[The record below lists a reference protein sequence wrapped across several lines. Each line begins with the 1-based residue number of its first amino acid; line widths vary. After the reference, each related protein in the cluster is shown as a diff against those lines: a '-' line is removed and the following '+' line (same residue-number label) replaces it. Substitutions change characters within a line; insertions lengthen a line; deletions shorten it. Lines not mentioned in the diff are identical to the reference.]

1 MLQFW
6 QRAVNKCLIF
16 DADDTLWENNIYF
29 LRAIEEFLDLIAP
42 LAPDRSGVLQ
52 VLSEVEK
59 ELIPQGG
66 YGTRNFLRA
75 LLETFHRFYSG
86 PDGRAY
92 FQGME
97 QIGERLRSHPLEL
110 LPGVASI
117 LQTLRHSHRLMLFTK
132 GDPEEQ
138 SGKVKRSGLQD
149 YFDCVEIVE
158 EKNTLAYQR
167 LIGGRQL
174 LPQSTFMIGN
184 SPRSDVSPAL
194 AAGLWAI
201 YIPHPHTW
209 ELEHEQIEP
218 HPRLLVAS
226 SIHEIP
232 SLLTRF

>member
-1 MLQFW
+1 MS
-6 QRAVNKCLIF
+6 KCLIF

-29 LRAIEEFLDLIAP
+29 LRAIEEFLKLIAP
-42 LAPDRSGVLQ
+42 LAPDRYGVLQ

-92 FQGME
+92 FQGIE
-97 QIGERLRSHPLEL
+97 QIGERLRRHPLEL
-110 LPGVASI
+110 LPGVAFI

-132 GDPEEQ
+132 GDSEEQ
-138 SGKVKRSGLQD
+138 SDKVRRSGLQD